1 MAYVNDKSAAAAG
14 RSPAGYATSKTGLG
28 AKALRDWQLNRS
40 LYFIVLPVV
49 IFYLVFAYRPMY
61 GAMIAFKDF
70 SPRLGIL
77 GSEWVGIKYFQ
88 QFFGSPYF
96 SRIFKNT
103 LWISFCSIVFAFPM
117 PIILA
122 LLVNELKNKI
132 FGSVVKTISYLPHFI
147 SLVVV
152 CSMVKE
158 FTSDTG
164 VVSNFFSVFGV
175 KPTTMLLNPKL
186 FVPVYIISDIWQSV
200 GWGSIIYLAALSGIS
215 QDLYEAAHIDGAGKW
230 KQVLHVTI
238 PGIMPTVITML
249 ILRIGNVMNVG
260 FEKIILLYNSITYE
274 TADVISSF
282 VFRKGIVEQ
291 NYSFSTAVGL
301 FNSVINCVFLIAANT
316 VCNKLG
322 ENSLW

>member
-1 MAYVNDKSAAAAG
+1 MAYINDKPVSLVKASAG
-14 RSPAGYATSKTGLG
+14 RSAPKIGFG
-28 AKALRDWQLNRS
+28 AKALRDWKLNKS
-40 LYFIVLPVV
+40 LYFIILPVI
-49 IFYLVFAYRPMY
+49 IFYVMFAYKPMY

-77 GSEWVGIKYFQ
+77 GSEWVGLKYFE

-96 SRIFKNT
+96 SRILRNT
-103 LWISFCSIVFAFPM
+103 LWISFCSIVFSFPM

-122 LLVNELKNKI
+122 LLVNELKNKA
-132 FGSVVKTISYLPHFI
+132 FSSAVKTISYLPHFI

-164 VVSNFFSVFGV
+164 VINDFLSLFGAQR
-175 KPTTMLLNPKL
+175 TTMLINPKL
-186 FVPVYIISDIWQSV
+186 FVPVYIVSDIWQGV

-215 QDLYEAAHIDGAGKW
+215 QDLYEAARIDGAGKW
-230 KQVLHVTI
+230 KQMLHVTI

-301 FNSVINCVFLIAANT
+301 FNSVINCIFIIAANT